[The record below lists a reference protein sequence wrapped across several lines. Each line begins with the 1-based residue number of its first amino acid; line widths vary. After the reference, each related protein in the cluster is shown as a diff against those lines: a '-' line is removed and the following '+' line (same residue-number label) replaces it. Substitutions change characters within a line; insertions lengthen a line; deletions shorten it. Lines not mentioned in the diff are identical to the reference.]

1 MNARNTEQL
10 RGAIDRGETGDKAA
24 YPDPAA
30 APLGAD
36 DEAAGHPPQA
46 GQVSQAMRQ
55 EVRGREKGLAETDA
69 TASPHGPGSGPTPYP
84 ATKARGARIDLR
96 TTAQRVIFFGGPI
109 LLLIIL
115 LLMI

>member
-36 DEAAGHPPQA
+36 DEAAGHPPA
-46 GQVSQAMRQ
+46 PAQVDQAMRQ
-55 EVRGREKGLAETDA
+55 EARGRKKGPAETDA
-69 TASPHGPGSGPTPYP
+69 HASPHGPGSGPTPYP
-84 ATKARGARIDLR
+84 AAKARGARIDLR
-96 TTAQRVIFFGGPI
+96 TPAQRIIFFGGPV
-109 LLLIIL
+109 LLLVVL
-115 LLMI
+115 LLVL